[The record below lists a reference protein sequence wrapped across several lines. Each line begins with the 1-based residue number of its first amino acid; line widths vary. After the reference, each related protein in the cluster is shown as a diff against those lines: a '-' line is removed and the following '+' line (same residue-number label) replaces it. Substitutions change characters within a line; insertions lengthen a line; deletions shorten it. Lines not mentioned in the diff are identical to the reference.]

1 MDESPFDPVSLV
13 RLRDRDL
20 RSEGLFVA
28 EGRLLVARAIESG
41 LELLCVVAD
50 PASADEA
57 RALCGDRIP
66 FRFCLPGELDEIA
79 GFPFHRGMLAV
90 ARRPDLPRVSPPID
104 GPVLI
109 LPEIT
114 DPGNLGTLLRS
125 ALAFGFRS
133 AWIGPRS
140 CDPWNRKCL
149 RASMGAAFS
158 LPLYAAESG
167 DCALL
172 SNDGFS
178 VLACALEAG
187 ALESGPQALSADPIL
202 AKRVSGGQVALVL
215 GNEHDGTPPEWRR
228 QCVAAVMVPVSDSVD
243 SLNVAIAGSI
253 LMRDFSPR
261 APR

>member
-1 MDESPFDPVSLV
+1 MDETPFDPVSFL

-28 EGRLLVARAIESG
+28 EGRLLVARAIESA
-41 LELLCVVAD
+41 LEVLCVYAD

-57 RALCGDRIP
+57 QDLCGDRIP
-66 FRFCLPGELDEIA
+66 FRSCLPGELDAIA

-90 ARRPDLPRVSPPID
+90 ARRANLPRVLTPLEGPI
-104 GPVLI
+104 LI

-125 ALAFGFRS
+125 ALAFDFRS
-133 AWIGPRS
+133 AWIGSRS

-149 RASMGAAFS
+149 RASMGAVFS
-158 LPLYAAESG
+158 LPLYEAESG
-167 DCALL
+167 DCGLL

-187 ALESGPQALSADPIL
+187 ALESGPQALSADAAL
-202 AKRVSGGQVALVL
+202 AKRVSGGRVALVL
-215 GNEHDGTPPEWRR
+215 GNEHDGIPPEWRMH
-228 QCVAAVMVPVSDSVD
+228 CAAAVMVPVSDSVD

>member
-1 MDESPFDPVSLV
+1 MDEASFDPVSLL

-20 RSEGLFVA
+20 RSECLFVA
-28 EGRLLVARAIESG
+28 EGRLLVARAIESS
-41 LELLCVVAD
+41 LEVLCVVAD

-66 FRFCLPGELDEIA
+66 FRSCLPGELDAIA

-90 ARRPDLPRVSPPID
+90 ARRPNLQRASPPFE
-104 GPVLI
+104 GPVLV

-133 AWIGPRS
+133 AWIGTRS

-158 LPLYAAESG
+158 LPLYEAESG
-167 DCALL
+167 DCGLL

-178 VLACALEAG
+178 VLACALEPG
-187 ALESGPQALSADPIL
+187 ALESGPQALSSDATL
-202 AKRVSGGQVALVL
+202 ANRVSGGRVALVL
-215 GNEHDGTPPEWRR
+215 GNEHDGISPEWRR
-228 QCVAAVMVPVSDSVD
+228 QCASAVMVPVSDAVD